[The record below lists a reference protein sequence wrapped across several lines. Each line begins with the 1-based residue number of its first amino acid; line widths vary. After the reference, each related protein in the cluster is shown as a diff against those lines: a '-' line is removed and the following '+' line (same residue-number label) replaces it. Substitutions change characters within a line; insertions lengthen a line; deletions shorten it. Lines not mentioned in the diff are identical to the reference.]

1 MLLEKNMV
9 LYILQ
14 ANSRFIYD
22 NCNGIFFSK
31 IVITYCEKKIVLVIE
46 KNFLNSRLKADN
58 LQKF

>member
-46 KNFLNSRLKADN
+46 KNL
-58 LQKF
+58 